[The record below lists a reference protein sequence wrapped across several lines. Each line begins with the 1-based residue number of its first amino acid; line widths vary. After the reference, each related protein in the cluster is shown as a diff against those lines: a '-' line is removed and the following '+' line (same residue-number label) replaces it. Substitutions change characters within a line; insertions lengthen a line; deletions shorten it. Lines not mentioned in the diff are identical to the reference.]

1 MNRHHAVLV
10 ALVSASMAL
19 GTSAAHA
26 RDPEESKVLE
36 ITTIEGQIL
45 FPKVLF
51 ISAEDQA
58 RYPETL
64 HRSYLRTA
72 LELANSA
79 PLPKTIC
86 ATEPGDAISPA
97 NANIPASIP
106 PPDPADA
113 HPPTNS
119 QEVNP

>member
-1 MNRHHAVLV
+1 MNRFHAALV
-10 ALVSASMAL
+10 VLVSAATV
-19 GTSAAHA
+19 GADAARA
-26 RDPEESKVLE
+26 ADSQESKVLE

-58 RYPETL
+58 RYPEML

-72 LELANSA
+72 LELASSA

-86 ATEPGDAISPA
+86 ATEPGDEISPSGA
-97 NANIPASIP
+97 STPASIP
-106 PPDPADA
+106 PPDPANA